1 MHAIEEKN
9 KIKKRNES
17 RMIAMNKRKPAK
29 VKGKMQVEQR
39 SRSFYLLA
47 FFAYPVANEC
57 KNRVIKKTLL
67 CTLSSES
74 RKSLFGRKRS
84 KNVCTLTRD
93 SLSMIVQSFDL
104 DKRRCKGL

>member
-47 FFAYPVANEC
+47 FFAYRVANEC
-57 KNRVIKKTLL
+57 KKQSYKKKLCSVLSRVKV
-67 CTLSSES
+67 ES
-74 RKSLFGRKRS
+74 RF
-84 KNVCTLTRD
+84 
-93 SLSMIVQSFDL
+93 L
-104 DKRRCKGL
+104 DENEVKMYAHSHEIRFR